1 MLFQALCALVRTV
14 SKLNPV
20 PFSACQ
26 LAFALASLTKEM
38 PTFACTTRLAV
49 VLKVR
54 NTVFGPAWTGGVAAH
69 GGAEKVA
76 EREGG
81 GAAAAREGA
90 PGAAALDP
98 PVAAT
103 EHRPGPGPVCVAA
116 KPVR

>member
-1 MLFQALCALVRTV
+1 MAFQALCALVRTV

-54 NTVFGPAWTGGVAAH
+54 NTVFGPAWTGGFAAN
-69 GGAEKVA
+69 GWSKMMSKWTV
-76 EREGG
+76 
-81 GAAAAREGA
+81 
-90 PGAAALDP
+90 
-98 PVAAT
+98 
-103 EHRPGPGPVCVAA
+103 
-116 KPVR
+116 

>member
-54 NTVFGPAWTGGVAAH
+54 NTLFGPAWI
-69 GGAEKVA
+69 
-76 EREGG
+76 G
-81 GAAAAREGA
+81 GAAANGGGQKTANTGAGRAPA
-90 PGAAALDP
+90 PGKSAPAA
-98 PVAAT
+98 
-103 EHRPGPGPVCVAA
+103 GPGASLGTSA
-116 KPVR
+116 G

>member
-1 MLFQALCALVRTV
+1 MAFQALCALVRTV

-54 NTVFGPAWTGGVAAH
+54 NTLFGPAWIGGFAAN
-69 GGAEKVA
+69 GWSKMMSKWTV
-76 EREGG
+76 
-81 GAAAAREGA
+81 
-90 PGAAALDP
+90 
-98 PVAAT
+98 
-103 EHRPGPGPVCVAA
+103 
-116 KPVR
+116 